1 MKVWQVMNKKTVS
14 VSPEASFIEVWNL
27 LFKKHTHS
35 VPVVDKKGTLLGII
49 ALEDV
54 ITKLYPSYS
63 DTMEEFLTES
73 SFEELEDK
81 INEVKN
87 IRAKEIMQK
96 EVHCAYPNDPV
107 LKALSKM
114 IVRRVRQLPVIDY
127 DSKLLGVVSKR
138 DIFDKLLLSKLRKR
152 K

>member
-14 VSPEASFIEVWNL
+14 VSPEASFYEVWNL

-49 ALEDV
+49 ALGDV
-54 ITKLYPSYS
+54 VAKLYPSYS

-73 SFEELEDK
+73 TFEDLEEK
-81 INEVKN
+81 IDEVKT
-87 IRAKEIMQK
+87 IKASAIMCKEI
-96 EVHCAYPNDPV
+96 HCAYPDDPV

-114 IVRRVRQLPVIDY
+114 IVRRVRQLPVVDENG
-127 DSKLLGVVSKR
+127 KLVGVVSKR
-138 DIFDKLLLSKLRKR
+138 DIFDKLFLSRLSRRK
-152 K
+152 